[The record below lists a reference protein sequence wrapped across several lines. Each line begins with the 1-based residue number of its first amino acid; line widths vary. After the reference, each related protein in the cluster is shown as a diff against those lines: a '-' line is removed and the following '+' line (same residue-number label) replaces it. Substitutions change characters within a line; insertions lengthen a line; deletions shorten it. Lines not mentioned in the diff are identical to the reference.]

1 MVLPRE
7 MEAADHEGWREDLD
21 QELLLHLNSNNALC
35 ANDPDFFQK
44 LRTALPSLNHS
55 ECSDYEEGSKD
66 IDRKVKLDT
75 EDIEVESF
83 MDGENKEAK
92 Y

>member
-1 MVLPRE
+1 M
-7 MEAADHEGWREDLD
+7 H
-21 QELLLHLNSNNALC
+21 
-35 ANDPDFFQK
+35 

-55 ECSDYEEGSKD
+55 ECSDYEEGTKD

>member
-1 MVLPRE
+1 M
-7 MEAADHEGWREDLD
+7 
-21 QELLLHLNSNNALC
+21 
-35 ANDPDFFQK
+35 FFF
-44 LRTALPSLNHS
+44 L
-55 ECSDYEEGSKD
+55 SDYEEGSKD

-92 Y
+92 YWDFQKLRKKETSIKSCKNSDGCDRIRGDWRCQRGKNISDVMN

>member
-1 MVLPRE
+1 L
-7 MEAADHEGWREDLD
+7 
-21 QELLLHLNSNNALC
+21 
-35 ANDPDFFQK
+35 FFFF
-44 LRTALPSLNHS
+44 L
-55 ECSDYEEGSKD
+55 SDYEEGSKD